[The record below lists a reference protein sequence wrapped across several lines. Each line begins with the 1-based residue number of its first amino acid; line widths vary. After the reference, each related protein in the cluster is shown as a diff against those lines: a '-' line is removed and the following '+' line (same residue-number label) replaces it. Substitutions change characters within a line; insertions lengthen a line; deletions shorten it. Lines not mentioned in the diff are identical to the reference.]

1 VSGEPLEPRFQG
13 DEDYLCSLYAVL
25 NGVLR
30 LAPDLDQP
38 SIIRLFRALCRALDR
53 DDRLLTTLI
62 DGGGGP
68 TLELLLTA
76 CVKTVNPTLPLS
88 WDRLLLPPAQPFTI
102 LRRLARTD
110 ASLLMT
116 YRHAEGGHWTVIDRV
131 GRKYLHLFDSMGFGP
146 LPLADCGFNGTP
158 PFRFSRRVYRLRRV

>member
-1 VSGEPLEPRFQG
+1 VIGEPLEPRFQG

-38 SIIRLFRALCRALDR
+38 TIIRLFRALCRALDR

-62 DGGGGP
+62 EGGGGP

-76 CVKTVNPTLPLS
+76 GVKTVSPALPLS
-88 WDRLLLPPAQPFTI
+88 WDRLMLPRTEPFTI

-110 ASLLMT
+110 TSLLMT
-116 YRHAEGGHWTVIDRV
+116 YRHTEGGHWTVIDRV
-131 GRKYLHLFDSMGFGP
+131 GHKYLHLFDSMGYGP
-146 LPLADCGFNGTP
+146 LLLADCGFNGTP
-158 PFRFSRRVYRLRRV
+158 PYRFSRRVYRLRRV

>member
-1 VSGEPLEPRFQG
+1 MSGEPLEPRFQG

-38 SIIRLFRALCRALDR
+38 AITRLFRALCRALDR
-53 DDRLLTTLI
+53 EDRLLRTLI
-62 DGGGGP
+62 EGGGGP

-76 CVKTVNPTLPLS
+76 YVKTVSPTLPLS
-88 WDRLLLPPAQPFTI
+88 WDRLMLPRTEPFVA
-102 LRRLARTD
+102 LRRLARAD
-110 ASLLMT
+110 VSLLMT

-131 GRKYLHLFDSMGFGP
+131 GRNYLHLFDSMGYGP
-146 LPLADCGFNGTP
+146 LPLADCSFSGTP
-158 PFRFSRRVYRLRRV
+158 PYRFSRRVYRLRRV